1 MKSKP
6 TIKQKRAVQ
15 NILGGQFR
23 NVAEAMRDAGYSQTT
38 SHRPKE
44 KLANAKGVQAY
55 LEQLGGKAIQKF
67 GMSLEDKVAETYLE
81 GLTATKLYGKNAIE
95 HPDWA
100 ARKSFADALASFLGW
115 TKDQSQVGNIHR
127 QFNYFGVS
135 EDQRDVFNKKFSDFL
150 NKFYADKNSG

>member
-1 MKSKP
+1 MKTKP
-6 TIKQKRAVQ
+6 SPLQKRAVD
-15 NILGGQFR
+15 
-23 NVAEAMRDAGYSQTT
+23 NVLSGNFKSVASAMREAGYSETT
-38 SHRPKE
+38 SHRPAE
-44 KLANAKGVQAY
+44 KLARSKGVQAY

-95 HPDWA
+95 HPDWT